1 MKMSY
6 RTGLLFIPVVALL
19 LSSCNKENTTH
30 PVEKKL
36 VEAVYASGKVIPS
49 NDYKIYA
56 LTDGTI
62 LQRNVTEGDSV
73 TAGQILFS
81 IDNTTQQA
89 QTATARMAFQMAA
102 DNYGDN
108 SPVLQDLKYQV
119 TSLQLK
125 LADDSVNYIRQRNL
139 YDAKSTSKFDFDR
152 AKLRYETS
160 VNDLKSAKDRL
171 TKTRNQVKLD
181 YENAKNQLNINN
193 TQTGYYDVKSSINGL
208 VYELYKKPGEA
219 VRRFDPLAAI
229 GNKGSFYIQLWVDEL
244 DINKVQVGQQVA
256 ITMDLHK
263 GKTFKAKVTKIYP
276 VLNEQN
282 QSIRIDAEFTEAPPR
297 LIANALVEANIVI
310 AEKDKV
316 LTLPKKYVMGDSVKV
331 KGQDKYVHIKKG
343 LEDSADVE
351 VLDGLTPASEVVIP
365 N

>member
-1 MKMSY
+1 MKINYSQS
-6 RTGLLFIPVVALL
+6 LLFVSVLALL
-19 LSSCNKENTTH
+19 SCNSEKTTR

-36 VEAVYASGKVIPS
+36 VEAVYASGKVIPA
-49 NDYKIYA
+49 NDYKIYSLA
-56 LTDGTI
+56 DGTI
-62 LQRNVTEGDSV
+62 LQRPVTEGDSV
-73 TAGQILFS
+73 TVGQLLFS

-89 QTATARMAFQMAA
+89 QTATARTTFQIAE

-108 SPVLQDLKYQV
+108 SPVLQDLKHQL
-119 TSLQLK
+119 TSLQIK
-125 LADDSVNYIRQRNL
+125 LTDDSVNFVRQRNL
-139 YDAKSTSKFDFDR
+139 FDQKSTSKFDFDR
-152 AKLRYETS
+152 AKVRYETAQ
-160 VNDLKSAKDRL
+160 NDVKSAKDRYN
-171 TKTRNQVKLD
+171 KTRNQLKLD
-181 YENAKNQLNINN
+181 YENAKNMLNINS
-193 TQTGYYDVKSSINGL
+193 TQSGYYDVKSSINGL

-219 VRRFDPLAAI
+219 VRRFEPLAAV

-244 DINKVQVGQQVA
+244 DINKIKVGQQVA

-263 GKTFKAKVTKIYP
+263 GKTFKARVTKIYP

-282 QSIRIDAEFTEAPPR
+282 QSIRIDAEFTEAPPT

-331 KGQDKYVHIKKG
+331 KGQDKYIHIKKG
-343 LEDSADVE
+343 LENSEDVE
-351 VLDGLTPASEVVIP
+351 VLEGLTPESEVVIP